1 MLPEEDELVR
11 LEGEQAELEEQ
22 VASAE
27 LMLESTRADINRFQ
41 HRYYRTVG
49 RLYAQLDELDAKIAR
64 AMAAQSPKNTAAQ
77 ARAQSAQD
85 RARRSSEELSL
96 IEALPPPRGGA
107 TAQLKQAYRRA
118 AKLMHPDRATTESE
132 RLRRTALMAE
142 VNRAYEMG
150 DLKTIEKLILKFG
163 QDPESITGDD
173 TASRIVRAIR
183 RIAQLLRRLG
193 EVKEHLDVMRE
204 AEIFRLKTTIEEDEA
219 TGGNPLGDL
228 AKQLKQKIAQR
239 MGESEVTRSQ

>member
-1 MLPEEDELVR
+1 
-11 LEGEQAELEEQ
+11 
-22 VASAE
+22 
-27 LMLESTRADINRFQ
+27 
-41 HRYYRTVG
+41 
-49 RLYAQLDELDAKIAR
+49 
-64 AMAAQSPKNTAAQ
+64 
-77 ARAQSAQD
+77 
-85 RARRSSEELSL
+85 
-96 IEALPPPRGGA
+96 
-107 TAQLKQAYRRA
+107 
-118 AKLMHPDRATTESE
+118 MHPDRATTESE